1 MASSKCLIIITLVAI
16 FQIVQ
21 CKVDPTIG
29 FISPDIVAD
38 IGEAVELV
46 CTVKH
51 GEDHPILWMKLEM
64 GRTKNPVPLSTGTQI
79 LFKDSRYKLDVDH
92 AAGTY
97 KLIITNVEKIDG
109 GKYQC
114 QVVTHPETMVT
125 ADVDLKVRTSPV
137 INEESD
143 PVISQ
148 EAGKTAVLECDADG
162 YPSPK
167 ISWKRQDGKL
177 LPNGAETLTNPK
189 MTIPNVQRINKG
201 NYVCTAS
208 NGVGTAKER
217 VLDLVVGFA
226 PTIELPRPRVSQA
239 AYYEAH
245 LECHI
250 RAFPQCQINWHF
262 LQGNE
267 SNVLVNDGNHFISH
281 YAESDE
287 LVISTLKIYSVYKE
301 DFGQYTCEAGNKYG
315 KTSQHLELYESSI
328 PICPPLC
335 GDTDLNSAA
344 TITSRENWKAAVS
357 LLTGSAISLFMQRL
371 IMV

>member
-1 MASSKCLIIITLVAI
+1 MASLKCLIIITLVAI
-16 FQIVQ
+16 FQKVQ
-21 CKVDPTIG
+21 CKIDPTIG

-46 CTVKH
+46 CTVKN
-51 GEDHPILWMKLEM
+51 GQDHPILWMKLEM
-64 GRTKNPVPLSTGTQI
+64 GRSKNPVPLSTGEQI
-79 LFKDSRYKLDVDH
+79 LFKDSRYELDVDI

-97 KLIITNVEKIDG
+97 KLIISKVEKIDG

-137 INEESD
+137 IDESSD
-143 PVISQ
+143 STISQ
-148 EAGKTAVLECDADG
+148 EAGKTADLECEADG

-167 ISWKRQDGKL
+167 VSWRRQDGKL
-177 LPNGAETLTNPK
+177 LPNGEETLANTK
-189 MTIPNVQRINKG
+189 LSIPNVQRTNKG
-201 NYVCTAS
+201 SYVCTAS

-217 VLDLVVGFA
+217 ILDLVVGFA
-226 PTIELPRPRVSQA
+226 PTIEIPRPKVSQA

-250 RAFPQCQINWHF
+250 RAFPATLINWHF
-262 LQGNE
+262 VSGNE
-267 SNVLVNDGNHFISH
+267 SVLIGNDGNHFINH

-287 LVISTLKIYSVYKE
+287 LVISTMKIYSVNKE

-315 KTSQHLELYESSI
+315 KTAQDLELYESSI

-344 TITSRENWKAAVS
+344 WRINWKTSVS
-357 LLTGSAISLFMQRL
+357 LLTGTTLTLVMQRL

>member
-1 MASSKCLIIITLVAI
+1 MASLKWLIITTLAAI

-38 IGEAVELV
+38 IGAAVELT

-51 GEDHPILWMKLEM
+51 GSDHPILWMKLEM
-64 GRTKNPVPLSTGTQI
+64 GKTKNPVPLSTGNQI

-97 KLIITNVEKIDG
+97 KLIINNVEKIDG

-114 QVVTHPETMVT
+114 QVVTHPQTMVT

-143 PVISQ
+143 PIITKEVGES
-148 EAGKTAVLECDADG
+148 AVLECDAEG

-177 LPNGAETLTNPK
+177 LPNGEETLANPK
-189 MTIPNVQRINKG
+189 MTIPNVQRVNKG

-208 NGVGTAKER
+208 NGVGTSKER
-217 VLDLVVGFA
+217 VLDLVVGF
-226 PTIELPRPRVSQA
+226 PPIVELPRPRVPQA

-250 RAFPQCQINWHF
+250 RASPQCQINWHF
-262 LQGNE
+262 GEGNDTAI
-267 SNVLVNDGNHFISH
+267 VNDGNHFISH

-315 KTSQHLELYESSI
+315 KVAQHLDLYESSI

-344 TITSRENWKAAVS
+344 AITSRENWKAAVS
-357 LLTGSAISLFMQRL
+357 LLTGTAINLLMQRL